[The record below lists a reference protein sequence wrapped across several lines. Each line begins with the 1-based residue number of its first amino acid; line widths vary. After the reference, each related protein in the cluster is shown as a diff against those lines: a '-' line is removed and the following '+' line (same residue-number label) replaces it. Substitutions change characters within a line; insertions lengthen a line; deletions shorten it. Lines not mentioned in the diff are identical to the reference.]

1 MKYNLAIHHRRSIR
15 LKGHDYSRPG
25 AYFITICTQDRL
37 HLFGEV
43 KNGKMIL
50 NEFGIIVAEE
60 WKRSEEIRK
69 EINMD
74 VFVIMPNHI
83 HGILMINPLPD
94 SNRFD
99 RDKPIETNGTVGLD
113 ETIMGADGTPV
124 GATGRSPLRH
134 PSPIPNPSPGH
145 HHLSQPGNDPPR
157 PYGSSIINKIEQLSA
172 SNSNGPKPKSVGSFV
187 AGFKPAVSKRINE
200 KRGTPGSPVWQ
211 RNYYDHIIRN
221 EQEFTAIRYYI
232 INNPVNWKQDLLY

>member
-1 MKYNLAIHHRRSIR
+1 LKKGNVMKYNPAIHHRRSIR

-25 AYFITICTQDRL
+25 AYFVTIVTQDRL

-69 EINMD
+69 EIIID

-113 ETIMGADGTPV
+113 ETIMGADGCRRGDRPV
-124 GATGRSPLRH
+124 APTA
-134 PSPIPNPSPGH
+134 PIPHTQSI
-145 HHLSQPGNDPPR
+145 PR
-157 PYGSSIINKIEQLSA
+157 PPPFIPTRQ
-172 SNSNGPKPKSVGSFV
+172 
-187 AGFKPAVSKRINE
+187 
-200 KRGTPGSPVWQ
+200 
-211 RNYYDHIIRN
+211 
-221 EQEFTAIRYYI
+221 
-232 INNPVNWKQDLLY
+232 